1 MAKNDK
7 YWRFATYNVIV
18 LGTVTSAAAA
28 FLTNEANKFILYQKY
43 EREIA
48 QYTKWR
54 ADRELRAYLL
64 KPSELDV

>member
-18 LGTVTSAAAA
+18 LGTITSAAAA

-43 EREIA
+43 
-48 QYTKWR
+48 
-54 ADRELRAYLL
+54 
-64 KPSELDV
+64 

>member
-1 MAKNDK
+1 MVKNDK

-18 LGTVTSAAAA
+18 LGTVMTGAVA

-54 ADRELRAYLL
+54 SDRELRAYLNRT
-64 KPSELDV
+64 S